1 MELKKTKIIAIFLFI
16 LAVLVSGCSASN
28 PKESKAL
35 IEKDKPEGSSSK
47 AQDLDQ
53 KVLSFNLEGY
63 TEQGQKKWEIAGESA
78 DVVLDEVNLKKI
90 VAKVYNEETT
100 LTLTAD
106 AGSYQKNS
114 GDILLTKNIVATTT
128 DGSRLT
134 AESLKWSQKQEQIT
148 TQDALTLEKDDIKIS
163 GDNAIAST
171 KLKQVELK
179 ENAKVEMKP
188 STVITCEGS
197 LEFDYELGVA
207 VFNDKVVITDERGEI
222 SADKITAYID
232 KDNKNVREIVAEGNV
247 RIKRGENN
255 TYSEKAVYNAVDGKI
270 TLVGAPKLVI
280 YPEEGNIPD
289 MFPK

>member
-1 MELKKTKIIAIFLFI
+1 M
-16 LAVLVSGCSASN
+16 
-28 PKESKAL
+28 
-35 IEKDKPEGSSSK
+35 
-47 AQDLDQ
+47 
-53 KVLSFNLEGY
+53 
-63 TEQGQKKWEIAGESA
+63 
-78 DVVLDEVNLKKI
+78 
-90 VAKVYNEETT
+90 
-100 LTLTAD
+100 
-106 AGSYQKNS
+106 
-114 GDILLTKNIVATTT
+114 
-128 DGSRLT
+128 
-134 AESLKWSQKQEQIT
+134 
-148 TQDALTLEKDDIKIS
+148 
-163 GDNAIAST
+163 
-171 KLKQVELK
+171 ELK